1 MAASTLVEQF
11 KPALLVVDMQE
22 DFCAPVGVP
31 TMKEKFDG
39 VIRS

>member
-1 MAASTLVEQF
+1 MAMSIPGGPF

-31 TMKEKFDG
+31 IMKNIDNVG
-39 VIRS
+39 RS